1 MHALSLW
8 RGPTEDPGVYSNT
21 VTSAPPVPAAK
32 CSIPVPSSVVL
43 APFAYGSNKSPDTWV
58 GALDMNPSCFL
69 PFSQKPELTVG
80 AVNP

>member
-8 RGPTEDPGVYSNT
+8 RGPTEDAGGRQPHSDF
-21 VTSAPPVPAAK
+21 SSPVPGAK

-69 PFSQKPELTVG
+69 PFSQKPEPTVG